1 MYDYT
6 FQVANFLSY
15 WMTTFWL
22 YPCCIYTT
30 LDNLCWLWSLL
41 LLLFSLLFLLFLLL
55 LFEGGCGRYP
65 PFGLKNRFPVLVG
78 VVVTTVVVVFVIDVV
93 VVWRGLQVADGCGGS
108 GAYAARNRLAVV
120 GMRYGPPSPI
130 QPLLFSYWPTS
141 QQVTPRASLI
151 QQMQQNTTT
160 VLYSAGC
167 NKRTHHG
174 RSRLKGNSLMIT
186 VRM

>member
-1 MYDYT
+1 MVEIPKRGGGGGPRFGKNSQIIPY
-6 FQVANFLSY
+6 FFLVL
-15 WMTTFWL
+15 T
-22 YPCCIYTT
+22 
-30 LDNLCWLWSLL
+30 LL

-78 VVVTTVVVVFVIDVV
+78 VVVTAVVVVFVIDVV

-108 GAYAARNRLAVV
+108 GAYAGRNRLAVV

-141 QQVTPRASLI
+141 QQVTLRALLS
-151 QQMQQNTTT
+151 NK
-160 VLYSAGC
+160 C
-167 NKRTHHG
+167 NKTQQRYYIVRDVTNELIMG
-174 RSRLKGNSLMIT
+174 GLGWKGTLWW
-186 VRM
+186 